1 MMGSSMYSTE
11 EFAVLEIM
19 CRDRATLAKKEMEFA
34 EAEYWLAEA
43 KEWKLLKNAHA
54 WRTLI
59 DHAS

>member
-1 MMGSSMYSTE
+1 MYSTD
-11 EFAVLEIM
+11 EFAALEIM
-19 CRDRATLAKKEMEFA
+19 CGDRAALAKKEMDFA

-43 KEWKLLKNAHA
+43 EEWKQLKNAHA